1 MSSQTRSTRVAVTG
15 TAPGALP
22 LLGHAV
28 TLLRDPLRFITS
40 LPAHGDLVS
49 VRFGP
54 MRAVVV
60 CDPEMAHQVITNER
74 VFDKTGPL
82 WRRAREVEGDGLI
95 TTVRAEHRRQ
105 RRMVQ
110 PAFHRARMPHY
121 AEIMNEVLAEET
133 ASWRHG
139 QVVPVSAFTLRFTS
153 ETTARV
159 MFTEASDPEAVAG
172 IRTALPDLV
181 RGVFRRMLS
190 PAAVNRLPLPANRAF
205 TRARQQLQDSI
216 ERLITGY
223 RSSDEERDD
232 MMAVLL
238 AAQDVENGV
247 AEAPDDEEMAAMV
260 TGLFLAGTETTSASA
275 SWAMHLL
282 AEHPDVQERLRRE
295 TEAVLGDRAPA
306 YEDLISLPYT
316 RAVVTETLRLY
327 PPAWLL
333 ARSTT
338 SRTTLGG
345 HVIPAGT
352 NVIYSAYLVQRL
364 SRLYPEPD
372 RFDPDRWLN
381 APSGCPGSFLTFG
394 EGARRCAGDTFA
406 LTQLMVV
413 VAGLVR
419 RWELRPVP
427 GPRKRPRA
435 RAVLHPRHLRLE
447 LSRRGE
453 A

>member
-1 MSSQTRSTRVAVTG
+1 MSSKTRSSGVAVTG

-28 TLLRDPLRFITS
+28 ALLRDPLRFIAS

-54 MRAVVV
+54 LRAVVV
-60 CDPEMAHQVITNER
+60 CDPELAHQVITNEK

-82 WRRAREVEGDGLI
+82 WRRAREVEGEGLI

-133 ASWRHG
+133 ASWEHG
-139 QVVPVSAFTLRFTS
+139 QVLPVSAFTLRFTS

-172 IRTALPDLV
+172 IRVALPDLV

-190 PAAVNRLPLPANRAF
+190 PTAVNRLPLPANRAF
-205 TRARQQLQDSI
+205 VRARQQLQDSI

-223 RSSDEERDD
+223 RSTDEKRDD

-247 AEAPDDEEMAAMV
+247 ADAPDDEEMAAMV

-275 SWAMHLL
+275 SWAMYLI
-282 AEHPDVQERLRRE
+282 AEHPEVQERLRLEIE
-295 TEAVLGDRAPA
+295 TVLGDRAPT
-306 YEDLISLPYT
+306 YEDLIHLPYT

-327 PPAWLL
+327 PPAWVL
-333 ARSTT
+333 ARGTT

-345 HVIPAGT
+345 QTIPSGT
-352 NVIYSAYLVQRL
+352 NVVYSAYLVQRL
-364 SRLYPEPD
+364 AKVYPEPD
-372 RFDPDRWLN
+372 SFRPERWLN
-381 APSGCPGSFLTFG
+381 ASSGCPGSFLVFG
-394 EGARRCAGDTFA
+394 EGARKCAGDTFA

-413 VAGLVR
+413 VAGLLR
-419 RWELRPVP
+419 RWELRTVP

-435 RAVLHPRHLRLE
+435 RAVLHPRHVKLQLV
-447 LSRRGE
+447 SRG
-453 A
+453 AV

>member
-1 MSSQTRSTRVAVTG
+1 MSSTTRSTGVAVAG

-22 LLGHAV
+22 LVGHAV
-28 TLLRDPLRFITS
+28 ALLRDPLRFIAS

-54 MRAVVV
+54 LRAIVV
-60 CDPEMAHQVITNER
+60 CDPELAHQVITNEK

-82 WRRAREVEGDGLI
+82 WRRAREVEGEGVI

-139 QVVPVSAFTLRFTS
+139 QVLPVSPFTLRFTS

-172 IRTALPDLV
+172 IRVALPDLV

-190 PAAVNRLPLPANRAF
+190 PAVVNWLPLPANRSF
-205 TRARQQLQDSI
+205 VRARRQLQDSI
-216 ERLITGY
+216 HQLITGY
-223 RSSDEERDD
+223 RSTDEKRDD

-247 AEAPDDEEMAAMV
+247 ADAPDDAEMAAMV
-260 TGLFLAGTETTSASA
+260 TGLFLAGTETTASSG
-275 SWAMHLL
+275 SWAMRML
-282 AEHPDVQERLRRE
+282 AEHPDVQARVQRE
-295 TEAVLGDRAPA
+295 VDTVLGDRAPT
-306 YEDLISLPYT
+306 YEDLIHLPYT

-333 ARSTT
+333 ARGTT

-345 HVIPAGT
+345 HTIPAGA

-364 SRLYPEPD
+364 ARVYPEPD

-381 APSGCPGSFLTFG
+381 ATSGCPGSFLVFG
-394 EGARRCAGDTFA
+394 EGARKCAGDTFA
-406 LTQLMVV
+406 LTQLMIV
-413 VAGLVR
+413 VAGLAR
-419 RWELRPVP
+419 RWELRTVP
-427 GPRKRPRA
+427 GPSKGPRP
-435 RAVLHPRHLRLE
+435 RAVLHPRDLKLQ
-447 LSRRGE
+447 LVSRG
-453 A
+453 AV